1 MTHTTDKDYADL
13 LVRLN
18 AIPTLARLGALP
30 RLPPGRRT
38 YTPDQERQHLI
49 EDLLR
54 ANGEAT
60 W

>member
-1 MTHTTDKDYADL
+1 MTTDKDYADL

-18 AIPTLARLGALP
+18 AIPAEQPEKRSLTRE
-30 RLPPGRRT
+30 
-38 YTPDQERQHLI
+38 QERTWEF
-49 EDLLR
+49 EDLME